1 MADAAVKKKRP
12 VYLDLIRIRLPLPGF
27 VSILHRVSGMVLFLF
42 AFWLLALLDASL
54 ESPEG
59 FAQVQETIGHPLTK
73 LVLIGLGWA
82 FLHHFCAGL
91 RYLLMDMDMGVD
103 LATTRASSWAVLAVS
118 GILTLILGAWL
129 W

>member
-59 FAQVQETIGHPLTK
+59 FAQVQQTIGHPLAK

-82 FLHHFCAGL
+82 LLHHFCAGI
-91 RYLLMDMDMGVD
+91 RYLLMDMDIGVD

-118 GILTLILGAWL
+118 GIFTLILGAWL